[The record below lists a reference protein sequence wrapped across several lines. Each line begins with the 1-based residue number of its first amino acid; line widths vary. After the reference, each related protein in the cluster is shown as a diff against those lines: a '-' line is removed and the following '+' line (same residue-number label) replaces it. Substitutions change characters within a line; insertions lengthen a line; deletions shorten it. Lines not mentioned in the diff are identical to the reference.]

1 VELTGFVDPD
11 TAEDAAVTE
20 HDRLADLGRPVES
33 PRDRLGWPV
42 ARLEPRHLL
51 ESTPVTRYID
61 PHSIE
66 PRIPRGADVAELR
79 AYQLRCLFMRGVF
92 DKPSKLPSRRT

>member
-1 VELTGFVDPD
+1 
-11 TAEDAAVTE
+11 
-20 HDRLADLGRPVES
+20 
-33 PRDRLGWPV
+33 
-42 ARLEPRHLL
+42 L